1 MKTRRTYKSYAPLF
15 LGLSLVAAGCSDQ
28 GFKVAEKIS
37 KDVSSESSCEDFSG
51 TLTKTLI
58 QSLIDAENMPTEA
71 QLRQS
76 LTANLGSSQTELV
89 EKTVEVFKLLTTDTQ
104 ARLGLKNKDELIEAI
119 TALDIGD
126 ETTPERAQ
134 LKSDLRRSFTSLK
147 TSAVRANVECQPQ
160 LEEETTTAPEP
171 ITQVPTAD
179 TKVNLAAAGAQK
191 VLMTAYQSCAAAK
204 LPAMTSA
211 SRSIASGAIKIT
223 GTHSS
228 GTGLK
233 REVGNLALLQQSHYY
248 VREGIEKGAS
258 CFNVTKSPL
267 IYDYGGKPYAT
278 TALSSSLDYF
288 KNAGSGTK
296 VLGVDCSGFV
306 FSALASQGLRVSP
319 SKRAQAY
326 LVFGINARMYMNPKS
341 NGLTCLAPVPSQKSD
356 SLRSGDILA
365 STGHIIMVD
374 NVGKD
379 PFGVA
384 GIKSASGCVAA
395 NMSTSKFDFDIL
407 QSAPIKGGIG
417 INRVRAA
424 TYLGEG
430 GSMQTAMLQYAL
442 AACKANFG
450 TASTPLP
457 TSARLVR
464 HKLTSDCMDK
474 PVALAGESC
483 VATCNR

>member
-58 QSLIDAENMPTEA
+58 QSLIDSENLPTEA

-76 LTANLGSSQTELV
+76 LTTSLGSGKSELV
-89 EKTVEVFKLLTTDTQ
+89 EKSVEVFKLLTTDTQ
-104 ARLGLKNKDELIEAI
+104 SRLGLKNKDELIEAI

-134 LKSDLRRSFTSLK
+134 LKSDLRRSFMSLK
-147 TSAVRANVECQPQ
+147 TSALRVNVECQPQ
-160 LEEETTTAPEP
+160 QAEETTTTAP
-171 ITQVPTAD
+171 ISQTPTVD
-179 TKVNLAAAGAQK
+179 TKVNPAAAGAQK
-191 VLMTAYQSCAAAK
+191 VLMTAYQSCPASR
-204 LPAMTSA
+204 LPAMDSA
-211 SRSIASGAIKIT
+211 SRSIAAGAIKVT

-248 VREGIEKGAS
+248 VREGVEKGAS

-278 TALSSSLDYF
+278 TALSSTLDFF

-306 FSALASQGLRVSP
+306 YSALASSGLRVSP

-341 NGLTCLAPVPSQKSD
+341 NGLTCLAPVPAQKSD
-356 SLRSGDILA
+356 SLRNGDILA

-395 NMSTSKFDFDIL
+395 NMSASKFDFDIL

-424 TYLGEG
+424 TYLSEG
-430 GSMQTAMLQYAL
+430 GAMQTAMLQYAL

-450 TASTPLP
+450 AASTPLP
-457 TSARLVR
+457 SSARLVR
-464 HKLTSDCMDK
+464 HKLTADCMDK
-474 PVALAGESC
+474 PVALANASC